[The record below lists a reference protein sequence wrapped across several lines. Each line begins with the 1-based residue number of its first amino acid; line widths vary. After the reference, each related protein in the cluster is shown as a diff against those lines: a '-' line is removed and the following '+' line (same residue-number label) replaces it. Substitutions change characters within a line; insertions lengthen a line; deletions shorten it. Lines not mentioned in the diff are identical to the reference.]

1 MSFLRMNHFNLFS
14 IKTPKRDIN
23 KTYVLSNLSDS
34 RSQGLISP
42 YKFLV
47 PCLPVRV
54 KFTN

>member
-23 KTYVLSNLSDS
+23 KTYVLSNLSDN

-47 PCLPVRV
+47 QCLPVRV